1 MAKANKKSRKLT
13 TNEAL
18 EQLLG
23 KKAAK
28 RIRQVAKQVAAVERK
43 TKKRLE

>member
-1 MAKANKKSRKLT
+1 MAKSDKKRRKLT

-28 RIRQVAKQVAAVERK
+28 RIRQVAKQLATAGK
-43 TKKRLE
+43 AKKKKR